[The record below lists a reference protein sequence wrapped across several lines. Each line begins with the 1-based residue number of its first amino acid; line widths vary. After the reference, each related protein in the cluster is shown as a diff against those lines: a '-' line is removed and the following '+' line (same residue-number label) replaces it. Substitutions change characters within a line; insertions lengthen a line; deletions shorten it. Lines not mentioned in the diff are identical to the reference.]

1 MSYSSD
7 SLNDSTLIG
16 KLTKVSQVIREMADM
31 GISLGILR
39 IDPGNTSHCTA
50 RKQCRQ
56 AASYVIH
63 SSFGI
68 IEMIFRKINSLFKS
82 IVALLVLSLLV

>member
-16 KLTKVSQVIREMADM
+16 KLTKVSQVTRVRADM

-50 RKQCRQ
+50 RKQCKQ

-63 SSFGI
+63 NFSGL
-68 IEMIFRKINSLFKS
+68 IEMIFRKINSLFR
-82 IVALLVLSLLV
+82 